1 MLSYASKSKSAS
13 GAIFSKGSPMTTD
26 IQKIISEAMQLDSSA
41 RAFIVETLLESLEVG
56 TDFEVSAEWRA
67 EIQRRCAEID
77 SGAVTLIPGDQA
89 IAELRTKY
97 SA

>member
-1 MLSYASKSKSAS
+1 
-13 GAIFSKGSPMTTD
+13 MTTD
-26 IQKIISEAMQLDSSA
+26 IQKLIDDAMQLDASA

-56 TDFEVSAEWRA
+56 TDFEVSTEWRA
-67 EIQRRCAEID
+67 EIRRRCAEID

-89 IAELRTKY
+89 LAQLRAKY

>member
-1 MLSYASKSKSAS
+1 
-13 GAIFSKGSPMTTD
+13 MTTD